1 MTAAA
6 APGGASRGGRVWGGV
21 GGSYRFTCAITLFV
35 ERRECVKRLAL
46 ESSGV
51 RWGIFKPIF
60 FCFFLNCFAWTK
72 ERYL

>member
-6 APGGASRGGRVWGGV
+6 ASGGATGGEECGV
-21 GGSYRFTCAITLFV
+21 GLGGSYRFTCAITLFV
-35 ERRECVKRLAL
+35 EWRECVKRLAL

-60 FCFFLNCFAWTK
+60 FLNCSAWTK
-72 ERYL
+72 GRYL